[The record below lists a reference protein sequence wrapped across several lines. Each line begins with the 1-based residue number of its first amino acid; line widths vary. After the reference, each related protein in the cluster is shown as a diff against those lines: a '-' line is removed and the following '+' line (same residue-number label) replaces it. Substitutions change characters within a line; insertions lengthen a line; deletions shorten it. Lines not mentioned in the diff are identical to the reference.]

1 MLGIIDYGM
10 GNLASVKNAC
20 DALGVKSVITSDVAT
35 LEQCQRLILPG
46 VGAFKDSMANIHTSG
61 LYEPIQKMVK
71 EEKKPLLGICLGM
84 QVLFEMGYDQLE
96 KSQDH
101 LIFKNLNRPFVYYV
115 HSYMACDVQAEDLL
129 GYSNYGTL
137 KVPGLVAHEN
147 VMGAQFHPE
156 KSGKDGLEILR
167 YFVEEFV

>member
-46 VGAFKDSMANIHTSG
+46 VGAFKDSMANIHASG

-71 EEKKPLLGICLGM
+71 EEKKALLGICLGM
-84 QVLFEMGYDQLE
+84 QVLFEMGYEDGLTQGFGFLKGTIQKMEGKDLRIPQIGWNQLE

-101 LIFKNLNRPFVYYV
+101 LDR
-115 HSYMACDVQAEDLL
+115 
-129 GYSNYGTL
+129 
-137 KVPGLVAHEN
+137 
-147 VMGAQFHPE
+147 
-156 KSGKDGLEILR
+156 KS
-167 YFVEEFV
+167 VV